1 MKPLV
6 KRLALLCVCAL
17 GLVVAAPALA
27 GTNLVGNPGFESG
40 LSGWNTSGSDTNGAG
55 VTLTQVA
62 GGHSGSFAAL
72 LTNADPTL
80 KNNCTL
86 NDSPDWVKPT
96 SAGTYT
102 GSIWVRADSAGA
114 PLILRFR
121 EWVGATLAGSA
132 TSTVTLS
139 TSWQQVTVSYSPVSP
154 GASTLDFNAYV
165 QNAYGFP
172 GVCFYADDASIVL
185 VPPAG
190 PSAGPSAG
198 SSVVSHAP
206 RAMVCLTAPHARTDG
221 TTGAFFDITG
231 SEWNAGVGDSS
242 SFLYQATPAI
252 YVQGYGTMCQL
263 SDLVTYGGDPTH
275 YVKTDYQVNES
286 GLKTPAGVSP
296 TAWGAIYDYYAKQ

>member
-6 KRLALLCVCAL
+6 SRLALLFACAL
-17 GLVVAAPALA
+17 GLTFAAPALA
-27 GTNLVGNPGFESG
+27 GTNLVGNPGFETG
-40 LSGWNTSGSDTNGAG
+40 LSGWNTSGSDANGAG

-62 GGHSGSFAAL
+62 GSHSGSFAAL
-72 LTNADPTL
+72 LTNADPSL

-102 GSIWVRADSAGA
+102 GSIWVRADTAGA

-121 EWVGATLAGSA
+121 EWAGATLVGSA

-154 GASTLDFNAYV
+154 GSSTLDFNAYV
-165 QNAYGFP
+165 QNAYGVP
-172 GVCFYADDASIVL
+172 GTCFYADDATIVL

-190 PSAGPSAG
+190 SSVVPPAG
-198 SSVVSHAP
+198 SSGASQAP
-206 RAMVCLTAPHARTDG
+206 RVMVCLTAPRARTDG
-221 TTGAFFDITG
+221 TTGTFFDITG
-231 SEWNAGVGDSS
+231 SEWNAGVDVSS
-242 SFLYQATPAI
+242 SFLYQAAPAI

-263 SDLVTYGGDPTH
+263 SDLVTYGGDPAQ

-286 GLKTPAGVSP
+286 GLETPAGVSP
-296 TAWGAIYDYYAKQ
+296 ADWGAIYDFYAKQ